1 MGDFEKKFPASAC
14 QKRKI
19 ACSTNVIEKKFLHCC
34 KKEKKMLQ
42 SYFIILGGFT
52 KSQQNCNH
60 SLPLL
65 PLNSGFDDAA
75 KLLLHM
81 CNALLAYHKQY
92 YKWR

>member
-1 MGDFEKKFPASAC
+1 
-14 QKRKI
+14 
-19 ACSTNVIEKKFLHCC
+19 
-34 KKEKKMLQ
+34 MLQ

-75 KLLLHM
+75 KLLLYM
-81 CNALLAYHKQY
+81 PNALLAYHKQY